1 MIAFVWEVEII
12 SKPQMERGTAQ
23 KKKKHLASETP

>member
-1 MIAFVWEVEII
+1 MTTFVGEVEII
-12 SKPQMERGTAQ
+12 SKAQMERGTAR